1 MEAIIVGGG
10 IGGMAAALSLQ
21 AAGIRAHVFEA
32 APQIAALGLGIHLQP
47 NAVRELTE
55 LGLADELERQAVR
68 IEELAFYSKRG
79 QRIWSEPRGQKAG
92 YRWPQYAIN
101 RGTLQIILLTAAKA
115 RLGTDRIHTGHR
127 LVGFDQDDQGVTA
140 HFIDSTTGAP
150 LPPVRGDIL
159 VGADGIH
166 SVVRKH
172 FYPDQ
177 PLRFGGQLMWRS
189 AVPAAS
195 FLSGR
200 TMIIAG
206 HRNQKLVCYPMLA
219 LPDGRMMMNWITELG
234 ESGNGPP
241 REEWNQKVDKARF
254 ADAFESWRFDWL
266 DVPALIAAGAE
277 VFEFPKVD
285 RDPVPRWTFG
295 RVTLVGDAAHPMHPV
310 GSQAGSQAVVDARVL
325 AWHLATCR
333 LDPQEGLRRYEAER
347 LPPMRDIALEN
358 RTLGPEVVMELV
370 EERAPQ
376 GFKDIHDV
384 LSAQELQERADAF
397 KKLAG
402 FAIQGLNDRKSYD
415 THGSYPEFLQAA
427 YTPPRF

>member
-10 IGGMAAALSLQ
+10 IGGLTAALSLH
-21 AAGIRAHVFEA
+21 AAGIQAQVFEV
-32 APQIAALGLGIHLQP
+32 APQITALGLGIHLQP

-55 LGLADELERQAVR
+55 LGLGDELERQAVR

-79 QRIWSEPRGQKAG
+79 QRIWSEPRGEKAG

-101 RGTLQIILLTAAKA
+101 RGTLQVILLQAVKA
-115 RLGTDRIHTGHR
+115 RLGADRVHTGHR
-127 LVGFDQDDQGVTA
+127 LVGFEQSESGVTA
-140 HFIDSTTGAP
+140 HFADSASGAP
-150 LPPVRGDIL
+150 LPPVRGEVL

-177 PLRFGGQLMWRS
+177 PLRFGGQLMWRC
-189 AVPAAS
+189 AVPAKP

-234 ESGNGPP
+234 ESGDGPP
-241 REEWNQKVDKARF
+241 REEWNQRVDKARF
-254 ADAFESWRFDWL
+254 AGAFDTWRFDWL
-266 DVPALIAAGAE
+266 DVPGLIAAGAE

-285 RDPVPRWTFG
+285 RDPIPRWTFG
-295 RVTLVGDAAHPMHPV
+295 RVTLLGDAAHPMHPV

-325 AWHLATCR
+325 AWHVAACP

-347 LPPMRDIALEN
+347 LPPMRDIALQN
-358 RTLGPEVVMELV
+358 RTLGPEVVMEIV

-384 LSAQELQERADAF
+384 LSAQELQERAEAF

-402 FAIQGLNDRKSYD
+402 FAVQSLNERKSYD
-415 THGSYPEFLQAA
+415 ISASYTDTFHAA
-427 YTPPRF
+427 MAAPRF